1 MQAVPTREPD
11 RRFRS
16 GAFLPLFGVAACM
29 SRNGWSLTV
38 DYRASLSLVGT
49 VVRYLSVP
57 LLAPLFVSVFYGEP
71 VAPFVVTIL
80 LTATVGT
87 ALERLDP
94 DPDLGAREGL
104 LMVAL
109 TWFVVAVVGA
119 IPYLVEAHGV
129 PGIVPAVHP
138 RSTLGNP
145 ANALFES
152 MSGFTTTGATVVGDI
167 SFDAH
172 TRGIMLWRQLTQWL
186 GGMGIVVLA
195 VAILPQLSVGGAQ
208 LMDAEAP
215 GPGIEK
221 LTPRIAETARV
232 LWGAYVGFTVLEVLL
247 LYGMH
252 VAGPPLGMPG
262 LAPNMDL
269 YSAVAHGLTTMPT
282 GGFSP
287 EARSIEA
294 FSAAVQWVVIPF
306 MVVAGT
312 NFALFWH
319 ALTGDPG
326 RLFRD
331 QEWRV
336 YLGVMGVL
344 SAVVAGLLFAGAGFT
359 ETVPTRATYD
369 PAYLADAVRTVGGS
383 LEPALRHATFQVV
396 SIVTTT
402 GYASMDFNTW
412 SQPLQYVLLFGMFI
426 GGSAGSTGGAV
437 KVVRW
442 YVILKTVRRELFT
455 TAHPRA
461 VRPVRLN
468 GRPLDERAI
477 RGIFAFTVL
486 YLVLFFVAT
495 LVLFLDT
502 VRVREGLTVLEV
514 MSAVAATLGNV
525 GPGFGTVGPMG
536 SYRTFSPAGKLLMV
550 GLMWVGRLE
559 IIPVLVCLTP
569 EFWRR

>member
-1 MQAVPTREPD
+1 
-11 RRFRS
+11 
-16 GAFLPLFGVAACM
+16 M
-29 SRNGWSLTV
+29 SRTGWSLTV
-38 DYRASLSLVGT
+38 RYRASLSLVGT
-49 VVRYLSVP
+49 VLRYLAVP
-57 LLAPLFVSVFYGEP
+57 LLVPLVVAVYYGETI
-71 VAPFVVTIL
+71 APFVVTIL

-94 DPDLGAREGL
+94 DPDIGAREGL

-109 TWFVVAVVGA
+109 TWLMVALVGA
-119 IPYLVEAHGV
+119 VPYLVEAHGI
-129 PGIVPAVHP
+129 PGIDPAAHP
-138 RSTLGNP
+138 GSTLGHP
-145 ANALFES
+145 SNALFES
-152 MSGFTTTGATVVGDI
+152 MSGFTTTGATVVGEI

-172 TRGIMLWRQLTQWL
+172 TRGVLLWRQLTQWL

-232 LWGAYVGFTVLEVLL
+232 LWGAYLGLTLLEITL
-247 LYGMH
+247 LYGLH

-269 YSAVAHGLTTMPT
+269 YNAVAHGLTTMPT

-294 FSAAVQWVVIPF
+294 FSATVQWVIIPF
-306 MVVAGT
+306 MIAAGT

-319 ALTGDPG
+319 ALTGNPD
-326 RLFRD
+326 RLFED

-336 YLGVMGVL
+336 FLGAIGVL
-344 SAVVAGLLFAGAGFT
+344 TAVVAGMLFAGAGFV
-359 ETVPTRATYD
+359 ETAPAQETFGSTYLEEIIETI
-369 PAYLADAVRTVGGS
+369 PGNA
-383 LEPALRHATFQVV
+383 EPALRHALFQVV

-402 GYASMDFNTW
+402 GYASIDFNAW
-412 SQPLQYVLLFGMFI
+412 SPPLKYALLFGMFV

-477 RGIFAFTVL
+477 RGIFAFTLL
-486 YLVLFFVAT
+486 YLVLFFVGT

-502 VRVREGLTVLEV
+502 VRVHDGMTVLEA

-525 GPGFGTVGPMG
+525 GPGFGSVGPMG
-536 SYRTFSPAGKLLMV
+536 SYRSFSGAGKLLMV
-550 GLMWVGRLE
+550 VLMWIGRLE
-559 IIPVLVCLTP
+559 IIPVLACLTP